1 MAFISAFWVS
11 FWIYDFSQIQL
22 VSFNR
27 NFFHWVSIWK
37 FDVPPFSFLF
47 FFLAIPLKPV
57 KKSLLFLNTIL
68 IYLEFSL
75 QHDTELVLSWSSFN
89 CVRGTHKIVLV
100 IPLVANMTLYKGT
113 GISHFLE
120 LPYFTLPILVCYSFF
135 PYKQKSF

>member
-1 MAFISAFWVS
+1 MTSHRSNLFHLIVIFFIESAS
-11 FWIYDFSQIQL
+11 ESL
-22 VSFNR
+22 MCLLSP
-27 NFFHWVSIWK
+27 FF
-37 FDVPPFSFLF
+37 F

>member
-1 MAFISAFWVS
+1 MTSHRSNLFHLIVIFFIESAS
-11 FWIYDFSQIQL
+11 ESL
-22 VSFNR
+22 MCLLS
-27 NFFHWVSIWK
+27 
-37 FDVPPFSFLF
+37 PFF

-100 IPLVANMTLYKGT
+100 VPLVANMTLYKGT